1 MEEHSLMRNI
11 AAYDFDQ
18 TRVRQV
24 IAALGLNAD
33 EHLTRQ
39 LRAGLAGVSVEALVD
54 ACLSKLAHHL
64 DFSSI
69 ERNDFGVAFRQGW
82 IDYLQYFGLG
92 FDTSTYFVERMAFS
106 SACARAGISLGLLH
120 LQHSLVLQSVIELLA
135 ASEKPAQDL
144 QLLTVHVLKLGALD
158 AYLATEGHREARIDT
173 LQQALAESHEEVS
186 RLHHKASTDQLTGL
200 TNFSSLM
207 EKLEQ
212 QIRKAEERKQPLCV
226 LMADLDFFKKVNDTY
241 GHMAGDMVLRHTAER
256 IQAAVRDFDIVGR
269 FGGEE
274 FTIVLKNTDIGLAK
288 VIAERIRNEIAAT
301 PMHIKGINIAI
312 TISLGGAMM
321 KPGETREA
329 LLDRAD
335 AALYEAKQTGRNRVV
350 FAAP

>member
-1 MEEHSLMRNI
+1 
-11 AAYDFDQ
+11 
-18 TRVRQV
+18 
-24 IAALGLNAD
+24 
-33 EHLTRQ
+33 
-39 LRAGLAGVSVEALVD
+39 VEALVD

-173 LQQALAESHEEVS
+173 PASLGESHEEVS
-186 RLHHKASTDQLTGL
+186 RLHRSFDRPAYCL
-200 TNFSSLM
+200 TNFSNLM
-207 EKLEQ
+207 EKLSNRSES
-212 QIRKAEERKQPLCV
+212 R
-226 LMADLDFFKKVNDTY
+226 
-241 GHMAGDMVLRHTAER
+241 
-256 IQAAVRDFDIVGR
+256 
-269 FGGEE
+269 GG
-274 FTIVLKNTDIGLAK
+274 TTCA
-288 VIAERIRNEIAAT
+288 
-301 PMHIKGINIAI
+301 
-312 TISLGGAMM
+312 S
-321 KPGETREA
+321 
-329 LLDRAD
+329 
-335 AALYEAKQTGRNRVV
+335 
-350 FAAP
+350 

>member
-135 ASEKPAQDL
+135 ASEKPAQD
-144 QLLTVHVLKLGALD
+144 
-158 AYLATEGHREARIDT
+158 
-173 LQQALAESHEEVS
+173 
-186 RLHHKASTDQLTGL
+186 
-200 TNFSSLM
+200 
-207 EKLEQ
+207 
-212 QIRKAEERKQPLCV
+212 
-226 LMADLDFFKKVNDTY
+226 
-241 GHMAGDMVLRHTAER
+241 
-256 IQAAVRDFDIVGR
+256 
-269 FGGEE
+269 
-274 FTIVLKNTDIGLAK
+274 
-288 VIAERIRNEIAAT
+288 
-301 PMHIKGINIAI
+301 
-312 TISLGGAMM
+312 
-321 KPGETREA
+321 
-329 LLDRAD
+329 
-335 AALYEAKQTGRNRVV
+335 
-350 FAAP
+350 